1 MNKNFEEVPITM
13 DKDINQDASTW
24 RDNKYISIDEG
35 THVTIYIAHY
45 IEPSTD
51 VDGNTINMMRA
62 YPIRVD
68 KPISRDVLIN
78 AAEMQAYG
86 LVTAMDVASFNAS
99 LARKSREGE
108 DNEDVKEHDEFINWV
123 KEELTKIGI

>member
-1 MNKNFEEVPITM
+1 MNKNYVEVPAKM
-13 DKDINQDASTW
+13 ELDINLNSTKW
-24 RDNKYISIDEG
+24 YDGKYILIDEG
-35 THVTIYIAHY
+35 THITIYIAHFVESQNELGNDVVKAY
-45 IEPSTD
+45 QIRIE
-51 VDGNTINMMRA
+51 
-62 YPIRVD
+62 
-68 KPISRDVLIN
+68 KPLSRDAVIN

-108 DNEDVKEHDEFINWV
+108 DDADVKEHDEFISWI

>member
-1 MNKNFEEVPITM
+1 MNKNFVEVPFSM
-13 DKDINQDASTW
+13 EQDINQDASTW

-35 THVTIYIAHY
+35 THVTVYIAHY
-45 IEPSTD
+45 TEQSTD
-51 VDGNTINMMRA
+51 VEGNTINMMRA

-123 KEELTKIGI
+123 KEELTNIGI

>member
-1 MNKNFEEVPITM
+1 MNKNYVEVPFLM
-13 DKDINQDASTW
+13 EQDINQGESTW
-24 RDNKYISIDEG
+24 REGKYISINDG
-35 THVTIYIAHY
+35 TQVTVYIAHY
-45 IEPSTD
+45 IEQSTS
-51 VDGNTINMMRA
+51 VDGNTINTMRA

-86 LVTAMDVASFNAS
+86 LVTAMDVVSFNAS

-108 DNEDVKEHDEFINWV
+108 DNEDVREHDEFISWV
-123 KEELTKIGI
+123 KDE

>member
-1 MNKNFEEVPITM
+1 
-13 DKDINQDASTW
+13 
-24 RDNKYISIDEG
+24 
-35 THVTIYIAHY
+35 
-45 IEPSTD
+45 
-51 VDGNTINMMRA
+51 MMRT

-78 AAEMQAYG
+78 AAEMQAFG

>member
-1 MNKNFEEVPITM
+1 MNKNFEEVPFSM
-13 DKDINQDASTW
+13 EQDINQDASTW

-62 YPIRVD
+62 YPIRIE
-68 KPISRDVLIN
+68 KPLSRDAVIN
-78 AAEMQAYG
+78 AAEMQAFG